1 MRLSNIAILVVLGA
15 GPALA
20 EGTPGVSTDL
30 TVDMAPKQY
39 RICNDRPARPAWM
52 DELHPREAYKAL
64 TLMDLYELRAW
75 ERIAETEDCSCETR
89 FPGWDEVS
97 VEYAERFATSSNAE
111 HTQAQL
117 QIRRERNDIRQSV
130 QDICEAQGNW

>member
-20 EGTPGVSTDL
+20 EGAPSVSTDL
-30 TVDMAPKQY
+30 TVTIRPQQF

-52 DELHPREAYKAL
+52 DELHPRETYKAL
-64 TLMDLYELRAW
+64 TIMDLYELRAW
-75 ERIAETEDCSCETR
+75 ERIAEAKDCSCEMR
-89 FPGWDEVS
+89 FPEWEKAS
-97 VEYAERFATSSNAE
+97 EEYRERFATSSSAE

-117 QIRRERNDIRQSV
+117 QIRRERNNIRQGV